1 MQNQQWAAHADSD
14 DRLRA
19 LEQRRQLHPQ
29 SPDETPFT
37 VMDFQQALQKMK
49 ARIAPGPDQAA
60 NELFRLLDDDNTQL
74 LLDFYNKVW
83 EVEEVPDE
91 WKEAIVVSIYK
102 GKGVD
107 TDPAN
112 YRPISLLNVIYK
124 VFAAMLQS
132 RIASQHHNAA
142 RRNRC

>member
-1 MQNQQWAAHADSD
+1 
-14 DRLRA
+14 
-19 LEQRRQLHPQ
+19 
-29 SPDETPFT
+29 
-37 VMDFQQALQKMK
+37 MK

-124 VFAAMLQS
+124 VFAAMLLS
-132 RIASQHHNAA
+132 RLASQHHNAA
-142 RRNRC
+142 RRNRCSY